1 MIEERDLND
10 LNEKVF
16 TNLEI
21 YRTVILHKLSFF
33 LFNKYEKH
41 KTSKRWTIYLIQTIH
56 IFVHTN
62 RYFKLNIK

>member
-10 LNEKVF
+10 SNEKVF

-41 KTSKRWTIYLIQTIH
+41 KTSKR
-56 IFVHTN
+56 
-62 RYFKLNIK
+62 

>member
-10 LNEKVF
+10 SNEKVF

-41 KTSKRWTIYLIQTIH
+41 KTSKRWTIH